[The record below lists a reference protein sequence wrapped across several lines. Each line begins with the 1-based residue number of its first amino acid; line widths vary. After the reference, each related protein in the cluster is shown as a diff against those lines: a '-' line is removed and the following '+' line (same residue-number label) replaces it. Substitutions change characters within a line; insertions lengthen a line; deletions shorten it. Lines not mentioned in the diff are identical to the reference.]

1 MAYNPKTWVDR
12 VSQYPNRRLL
22 TATGTANTYD
32 VTRTEG
38 TVMAAGDI
46 LNATNLNALETR
58 IYNAFLDSE
67 ILSLMG
73 GI

>member
-1 MAYNPKTWVDR
+1 MPFTPKTWVDH

-32 VTRTEG
+32 VTRAEG
-38 TVMAAGDI
+38 TIMATGDI
-46 LNATNLNALETR
+46 LNATNFNALETR

-73 GI
+73 GM

>member
-1 MAYNPKTWVDR
+1 MFSPKTWVDR
-12 VSQYPNRRLL
+12 VTEYPNRRLL

-32 VTRTEG
+32 VTRAEG
-38 TVMAAGDI
+38 TISAIGDA

-58 IYNAFLDSE
+58 IYNSFLDSE